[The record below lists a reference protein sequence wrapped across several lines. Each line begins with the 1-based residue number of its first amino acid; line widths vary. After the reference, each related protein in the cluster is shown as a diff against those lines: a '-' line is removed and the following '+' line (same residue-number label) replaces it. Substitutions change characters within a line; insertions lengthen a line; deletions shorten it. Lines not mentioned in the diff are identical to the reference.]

1 MRRGYREVLMSA
13 GTVVILLLVL
23 IAFDDRVRQYIARPV
38 VAHRSTELTSSAREL
53 RDLTSVI
60 ASAARHQTLG
70 HAPLLLF
77 TLAGAVLVFF
87 MVRT

>member
-1 MRRGYREVLMSA
+1 MRGGYREVLMSV
-13 GTVVILLLVL
+13 GTVAILLLVL
-23 IAFDDRVRQYIARPV
+23 IAFDDHVREYIGRPV
-38 VAHRSTELTSSAREL
+38 VVHRSTELASSGRQL

-60 ASAARHQTLG
+60 AGAARQQTIG

>member
-13 GTVVILLLVL
+13 ATVAILLLVL
-23 IAFDDRVRQYIARPV
+23 IAFDDRVREHIGRPA
-38 VAHRSTELTSSAREL
+38 VAHRSTELASSGREL

-60 ASAARHQTLG
+60 ASAARHQTID